1 MKNLPDSRKCYF
13 NPKILTFLSY
23 KNGSLSVVKCH
34 QLPVDHLVRISGI
47 IVKSRAFYKKIFECV
62 SYLTGTSKRVL
73 QVHVVHSD
81 CYCLTLETNRT
92 MQKVKP

>member
-13 NPKILTFLSY
+13 NPKIQTFLSN

-34 QLPVDHLVRISGI
+34 QLPNYHLVRISCI
-47 IVKSRAFYKKIFECV
+47 IVKSRAFYKKIFGYL
-62 SYLTGTSKRVL
+62 SYLTVTSKRVL
-73 QVHVVHSD
+73 QVHVVQAN
-81 CYCLTLETNRT
+81 CYCLALETNRT